1 MVPKSC
7 IQDDFLH
14 MLRENKSD
22 VAVYL
27 SSGIKLK
34 GKVYDFDDYVIM
46 LESEF
51 NLLIYKHAVSS
62 IMPIT

>member
-14 MLRENKSD
+14 MLREKGSD

-27 SSGIKLK
+27 ASGIKLK
-34 GKVYDFDDYVIM
+34 GKVHGFDDYVIM